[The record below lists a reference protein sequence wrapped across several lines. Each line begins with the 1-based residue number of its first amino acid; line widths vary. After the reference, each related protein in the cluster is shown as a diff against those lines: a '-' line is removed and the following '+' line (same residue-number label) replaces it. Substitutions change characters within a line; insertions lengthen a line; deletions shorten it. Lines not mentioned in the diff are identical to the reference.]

1 MLAFNHGRRWKTHS
15 KCRPDPKS
23 RKMEKSIVRTVVV
36 LKYVDGKCFP
46 NCTGAGVGIQGIAEA
61 ERSSL
66 MRNMVDTRT
75 GPERCALH
83 AVPGVCST
91 RSFFLS
97 LLPLKMCL
105 TAWADDA
112 RVSAS
117 GGVCWGRA
125 EAEAFPLRG
134 QLEAQSGWMHSATPA
149 WGGPGQ
155 LSGGH
160 SRWAV
165 SPRGSQRSAGTG
177 PHEGV
182 TSLASVTKGVKATA
196 ILFRRVY
203 RRSLS
208 TLLADCFSVLAASR
222 CVPLQDLKVSCQ
234 ERGNRIIGG
243 FLVRRKSVYW
253 EYGC

>member
-1 MLAFNHGRRWKTHS
+1 MLAFNHGRRWKTYS
-15 KCRPDPKS
+15 KCRPDPKA

-66 MRNMVDTRT
+66 MRNKVDTQT

-83 AVPGVCST
+83 PVPGVCST
-91 RSFFLS
+91 RRFFLS

-112 RVSAS
+112 RVSAFRGCLLGES
-117 GGVCWGRA
+117 WGTGVSSPGAAGGSERLDAQCGPPALGDQDSSA
-125 EAEAFPLRG
+125 EATADGLC
-134 QLEAQSGWMHSATPA
+134 LLMAHSGWRRQSQMRVLPA
-149 WGGPGQ
+149 WPLSPKEWNQQ
-155 LSGGH
+155 LS
-160 SRWAV
+160 
-165 SPRGSQRSAGTG
+165 
-177 PHEGV
+177 
-182 TSLASVTKGVKATA
+182 
-196 ILFRRVY
+196 LFWCVY

-208 TLLADCFSVLAASR
+208 ILLADWFSVLAASC
-222 CVPLQDLKVSCQ
+222 CVPLQDLKVSYQ

-253 EYGC
+253 